1 ARLGARNAGRHP
13 GRSILTAGLLA
24 SAAFLLVAVE
34 SFRRQPEKDFARKEG
49 GSGGSP
55 LLVETNLPS
64 FRDLNSDGR
73 DDLLTAL
80 QQHYQKAP
88 SDEPVA
94 QRVEQARRVLE
105 ATTIYS
111 FRKSGG
117 DDASCMN
124 LYQAG
129 QPQILGAPARLIE
142 RGGFRFIDTEA
153 RNAEEKS

>member
-1 ARLGARNAGRHP
+1 
-13 GRSILTAGLLA
+13 
-24 SAAFLLVAVE
+24 
-34 SFRRQPEKDFARKEG
+34 
-49 GSGGSP
+49 
-55 LLVETNLPS
+55 
-64 FRDLNSDGR
+64 
-73 DDLLTAL
+73 LLTAL

-129 QPQILGAPARLIE
+129 QPQILGVPGKLIE
-142 RGGFRFIDTEA
+142 RDGFRFIDHERLGPEIVLSENPWFLLAT
-153 RNAEEKS
+153 RRQDGSIPVIAEQNTLTWMLKKDLGDDLEIKDETGRAAKLHVVGVLKDSVFQSEL